1 MTTEAELI
9 QSFLRFVG
17 PPGNRLN
24 DDAYL
29 DYSLG
34 QVLSTDL
41 FIEGQHFDFKYST
54 PRDVGWKCLAG
65 ALSDIAAMG
74 AQAQYALISLGLPSS
89 IEASTVQN
97 FYEGIHDC
105 LNELGLPPIVCGG
118 DTVKSPI
125 WVINVTVTG
134 LLRTVTHAGFRT
146 GAKVGDWIV
155 ASGFHGLSAA
165 GLWQFQQDGKVP
177 LLPETEICREAHLK
191 PLPKLTLGEW
201 FSESMPRYSLMDSS
215 DGLGDAFI
223 KLALASE
230 VRFDVQVNHIPI
242 HPSLQQVASQAAINP
257 LDWVLYGGE
266 DYELVGT
273 VPANTPLPPG
283 VVHLGTVSEG
293 SGAWLHHPEGQM
305 TEITLMKTFQHFS

>member
-1 MTTEAELI
+1 MATEAELI

-41 FIEGQHFDFKYST
+41 FIEGQHFDFNYYT
-54 PRDVGWKCLAG
+54 PHEVGWKCLAG

-74 AQAQYALISLGLPSS
+74 AKAQYALISLGLPST
-89 IEASTVQN
+89 IEAEDVQT
-97 FYEGIHDC
+97 FYEGIQAC
-105 LNELGLPPIVCGG
+105 LNALGLPPIVCGG
-118 DTVKSPI
+118 DTVRSPI

-134 LLRTVTHAGFRT
+134 LLRAVTHAGFRT
-146 GAKVGDWIV
+146 GAQVGDWIV

-165 GLWQFQQDGKVP
+165 GLWQFQQNGKKP
-177 LLPETEICREAHLK
+177 LSPETDICRQAHLK

-201 FSESMPRYSLMDSS
+201 FAEFMPRYSLMDSS
-215 DGLGDAFI
+215 DGLADALI
-223 KLALASE
+223 KLSLASE
-230 VRFDVQVNHIPI
+230 VRFDVAANQIPL
-242 HPSLQQVASQAAINP
+242 HPAMCQVAAQVGIAPIN
-257 LDWVLYGGE
+257 WALYGGE

-273 VPANTPLPPG
+273 VPPNSTLPAG
-283 VVHLGTVSEG
+283 VVQLGVVSSG
-293 SGAWLHHPEGQM
+293 TGAWLHHPEGAVTEM
-305 TEITLMKTFQHFS
+305 TLSQTFQHFH